1 MRTRAEAVV
10 ARCFQT
16 VPKARFGPLAAG
28 GVLAVAAQL
37 DLVARLLAVI
47 AAVLPVRAVRR
58 HHALTHRMRALLFD
72 AGHDAPPPRH
82 STTPAGA
89 PPRPAVPVGLDESVI
104 WDRKWRARILPDQ
117 CPSGSSFRL
126 RLYPFQEGNIDPER
140 PPKTGG
146 RCATSDPPPGPHID
160 DWEASLRAFRMAT
173 GMATS
178 RAKTSTTIGRNV
190 GFWCNIG
197 CNIRS
202 SDMLQRFMGL
212 PAMCGLL
219 RKSLGCS
226 TQPTKKRPSLS
237 RVTLW

>member
-1 MRTRAEAVV
+1 M
-10 ARCFQT
+10 
-16 VPKARFGPLAAG
+16 
-28 GVLAVAAQL
+28 LAVAAQL
-37 DLVARLLAVI
+37 DLIARLLAVI

-146 RCATSDPPPGPHID
+146 RLQHRTPRRGHTS
-160 DWEASLRAFRMAT
+160 
-173 GMATS
+173 
-178 RAKTSTTIGRNV
+178 TIGRRRSGLFVWPRAWPRLVQKPQQPSGETWAFGATSAATSGRVICCSALWGCQPCV
-190 GFWCNIG
+190 G
-197 CNIRS
+197 S
-202 SDMLQRFMGL
+202 
-212 PAMCGLL
+212 
-219 RKSLGCS
+219 
-226 TQPTKKRPSLS
+226 
-237 RVTLW
+237 